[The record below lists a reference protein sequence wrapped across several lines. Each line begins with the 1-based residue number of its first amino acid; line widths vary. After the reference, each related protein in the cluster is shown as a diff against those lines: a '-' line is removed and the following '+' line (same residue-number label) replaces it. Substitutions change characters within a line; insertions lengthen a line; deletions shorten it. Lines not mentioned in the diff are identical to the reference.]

1 MKGRVTTLVCDT
13 RIADIFHK
21 ACELHFFL
29 LCGITVMHRCCG
41 VYDLCSLHVAAALPN
56 LLFILCACQGL
67 CAHVLLPSVCGDGGA
82 TRVRD
87 RSERDA
93 WANPPRAPRCCLLSP
108 TLCWVDGIHPP
119 SLWRSSCIWCATNT
133 VPSHCVG
140 ESLVVASIHDCA
152 YCLSFSLF
160 IPLSFVGQYSALT
173 QSNQE
178 NKEKQCLQS
187 KT

>member
-56 LLFILCACQGL
+56 SPPTCFC
-67 CAHVLLPSVCGDGGA
+67 VFVSVAMCPCPLAECVRDDGGA
-82 TRVRD
+82 TRVWD
-87 RSERDA
+87 RSERNA
-93 WANPPRAPRCCLLSP
+93 WANPPCPPRCCCLLSP
-108 TLCWVDGIHPP
+108 TLCWVDGIHSP

-152 YCLSFSLF
+152 YCLSFSHSPRWVV
-160 IPLSFVGQYSALT
+160 IVWI
-173 QSNQE
+173 
-178 NKEKQCLQS
+178 
-187 KT
+187 